1 MNSELMEKLES
12 LLNKFQE
19 RALSLKEEYAS
30 ITSIDNDLTKEDI
43 SRIKEIKEDL
53 RYLSTKVKEL
63 TNDIDK
69 YKDYDKEVN
78 KLSSLIN
85 SSNDEGVK
93 YLINKD
99 LQEAIIKEEEFARF
113 LEKKY
118 NLVKTEDKDKDEVKK
133 VDKDETN
140 DEDLEEEK
148 KKGFNIKKPSKK
160 TTISIVAIL
169 AALGLTVGVLKGCT
183 NKNNSL
189 DNQTEITD
197 TLDNET
203 NNEVKEILEFG
214 DINDEEQVSK
224 RAAEI
229 KPYFDTYAKEQ
240 NITQEDIE
248 NFLRYINGGVV
259 DEVSYEAAGEVINQI
274 NLVLSNEMAYS
285 IDKHNNGY
293 SNREKNELIVDY
305 GKFFLDESNG
315 QRLANKI
322 NEIRS
327 KMILTDGD
335 ITEYQKQFTELLKNS
350 WYLHGYNEIDAYSLE
365 TSGMSSIIDIM
376 FLDTTALAIA
386 NEKSGY
392 DITVKDELGNVD
404 VTLLEMFKAINDAKC
419 EIPGE
424 DYLDTKFNSDFY
436 GMVAE
441 AAYNKQ
447 NSNNLTLN

>member
-19 RALSLKEEYAS
+19 RALSLREEYSS

-133 VDKDETN
+133 DDKNEPN
-140 DEDLEEEK
+140 NEEQEEEK

-169 AALGLTVGVLKGCT
+169 AALGLTVGVLKGCN

-224 RAAEI
+224 RADKIMNEI
-229 KPYFDTYAKEQ
+229 NTLAPNNDYTIDE
-240 NITQEDIE
+240 IE
-248 NFLRYINGGVV
+248 NILKWINGGIVS
-259 DEVSYEAAGEVINQI
+259 EVSQEDGLFAITRVENLMNKENQEEVSKPFDI
-274 NLVLSNEMAYS
+274 SN
-285 IDKHNNGY
+285 
-293 SNREKNELIVDY
+293 
-305 GKFFLDESNG
+305 FFLDGTQGKKLASKIYNAKTSLMSTKGSENFKTSAEEFTKLMVNSWVLNG
-315 QRLANKI
+315 TN
-322 NEIRS
+322 NEIS
-327 KMILTDGD
+327 S
-335 ITEYQKQFTELLKNS
+335 YV
-350 WYLHGYNEIDAYSLE
+350 LE
-365 TSGMSSIIDIM
+365 TSGMKALIDTYFLNTYAYIDIPVEVSVM
-376 FLDTTALAIA
+376 DATFDLDKIADAVNEANCKTTVTADNGETFDTYMNKFSSDMI
-386 NEKSGY
+386 GM
-392 DITVKDELGNVD
+392 ITEA
-404 VTLLEMFKAINDAKC
+404 TL
-419 EIPGE
+419 
-424 DYLDTKFNSDFY
+424 
-436 GMVAE
+436 
-441 AAYNKQ
+441 NKQ
-447 NSNNLTLN
+447 NSNSLTLKLN

>member
-19 RALSLKEEYAS
+19 RALSLREEYAS

-53 RYLSTKVKEL
+53 SYLSTKVSEL

-69 YKDYDKEVN
+69 YKNYDKEVN

-85 SSNDEGVK
+85 NSSDEGVK

-99 LQEAIIKEEEFARF
+99 LQEAIIKEEEFASY

-118 NLVKTEDKDKDEVKK
+118 GLVQ
-133 VDKDETN
+133 TN
-140 DEDLEEEK
+140 DKNEPNNEEQEEEK

-224 RAAEI
+224 RADKIMNEI
-229 KPYFDTYAKEQ
+229 NTLAPNNDYTIDE
-240 NITQEDIE
+240 IE
-248 NFLRYINGGVV
+248 NILKWINGGVV
-259 DEVSYEAAGEVINQI
+259 SEVSQEDGLFAITRVENLMNKENQEEVSKPFDI
-274 NLVLSNEMAYS
+274 SN
-285 IDKHNNGY
+285 
-293 SNREKNELIVDY
+293 
-305 GKFFLDESNG
+305 FFLDGTQGKKLASKIYNSKTSLMSTKGSENFKTSAEEFTKLMVNSWVLNG
-315 QRLANKI
+315 TN
-322 NEIRS
+322 NEIS
-327 KMILTDGD
+327 S
-335 ITEYQKQFTELLKNS
+335 YV
-350 WYLHGYNEIDAYSLE
+350 LE
-365 TSGMSSIIDIM
+365 TSGMKALIDTYFLNTYAYIDIPVEVSVM
-376 FLDTTALAIA
+376 DATFDLDKIADAVNEANCKTTVTADNGETFDTYMNKFSSDMI
-386 NEKSGY
+386 GM
-392 DITVKDELGNVD
+392 ITEA
-404 VTLLEMFKAINDAKC
+404 TL
-419 EIPGE
+419 
-424 DYLDTKFNSDFY
+424 
-436 GMVAE
+436 
-441 AAYNKQ
+441 NKQ
-447 NSNNLTLN
+447 NSNSLTLKLN

>member
-12 LLNKFQE
+12 LLNEFQE
-19 RALSLKEEYAS
+19 RALSLREEYAS

-53 RYLSTKVKEL
+53 SYLSTKVSEL

-69 YKDYDKEVN
+69 YKNYDKEVN

-99 LQEAIIKEEEFARF
+99 LQEAIIKEEEFASY

-118 NLVKTEDKDKDEVKK
+118 GSVQ
-133 VDKDETN
+133 TN
-140 DEDLEEEK
+140 DKNEPNNEEQEEEK

-189 DNQTEITD
+189 DDQTEITD

-224 RAAEI
+224 RADKIMNEI
-229 KPYFDTYAKEQ
+229 NTLAPNNDYTIDE
-240 NITQEDIE
+240 IE
-248 NFLRYINGGVV
+248 NILKWINGGVV
-259 DEVSYEAAGEVINQI
+259 SEVSQEDGLFAITRVENLMNKENQEEVSKPFDI
-274 NLVLSNEMAYS
+274 SN
-285 IDKHNNGY
+285 
-293 SNREKNELIVDY
+293 
-305 GKFFLDESNG
+305 FFLDGTQGKELASKIYNSKTSLMSTKGSENFKTSAEEFTKLMVNSWVLNG
-315 QRLANKI
+315 TN
-322 NEIRS
+322 NEIS
-327 KMILTDGD
+327 S
-335 ITEYQKQFTELLKNS
+335 YV
-350 WYLHGYNEIDAYSLE
+350 LE
-365 TSGMSSIIDIM
+365 TSGMKALIDTYFLNTYAYIDIPVEVSVM
-376 FLDTTALAIA
+376 DATFDLDKIADAVNEANCKTTVTADNGETFDTYMNKFSSDMI
-386 NEKSGY
+386 GM
-392 DITVKDELGNVD
+392 ITEA
-404 VTLLEMFKAINDAKC
+404 TL
-419 EIPGE
+419 
-424 DYLDTKFNSDFY
+424 
-436 GMVAE
+436 
-441 AAYNKQ
+441 NKQ
-447 NSNNLTLN
+447 NSNNLTLKLN

>member
-19 RALSLKEEYAS
+19 RALSLREEYAS

-53 RYLSTKVKEL
+53 SYLSTKVSEL

-69 YKDYDKEVN
+69 YKNYDKEVN

-85 SSNDEGVK
+85 NSSDEGVK

-99 LQEAIIKEEEFARF
+99 LQEAIIKEEEFASY

-118 NLVKTEDKDKDEVKK
+118 SLVQ
-133 VDKDETN
+133 TN
-140 DEDLEEEK
+140 DKNEPNNEEQEEEK

-169 AALGLTVGVLKGCT
+169 AALGLTVGVLKGCN

-224 RAAEI
+224 RADKIMNEI
-229 KPYFDTYAKEQ
+229 NTLAPNNDYTIDE
-240 NITQEDIE
+240 IE
-248 NFLRYINGGVV
+248 NILKWINGGVV
-259 DEVSYEAAGEVINQI
+259 SEVSQEDGLFAITRVENLMNKENQEEVSKPFDI
-274 NLVLSNEMAYS
+274 SN
-285 IDKHNNGY
+285 
-293 SNREKNELIVDY
+293 
-305 GKFFLDESNG
+305 FFLDGTQGKKLASKIYNSKTSLMSTKGSENFKTSAEEFTKLMVNSWVLNG
-315 QRLANKI
+315 TN
-322 NEIRS
+322 NEIS
-327 KMILTDGD
+327 S
-335 ITEYQKQFTELLKNS
+335 YV
-350 WYLHGYNEIDAYSLE
+350 LE
-365 TSGMSSIIDIM
+365 TSGMKALIDTYFLNTYAYIDIPVEVSVM
-376 FLDTTALAIA
+376 DATFDLDKIADAVNEANCKTTVTADNGETFDTYMNKFSSDMI
-386 NEKSGY
+386 GM
-392 DITVKDELGNVD
+392 ITEA
-404 VTLLEMFKAINDAKC
+404 TL
-419 EIPGE
+419 
-424 DYLDTKFNSDFY
+424 
-436 GMVAE
+436 
-441 AAYNKQ
+441 NKQ
-447 NSNNLTLN
+447 NSNSLTLKLN

>member
-19 RALSLKEEYAS
+19 RALSLREEYAS

-133 VDKDETN
+133 DDKNEPN
-140 DEDLEEEK
+140 NEEQEEEK

-169 AALGLTVGVLKGCT
+169 AALGLTVGVLKGCN

-224 RAAEI
+224 RADKIMNEI
-229 KPYFDTYAKEQ
+229 NTLAPNNDYTIDE
-240 NITQEDIE
+240 IE
-248 NFLRYINGGVV
+248 NILKWINGGVV
-259 DEVSYEAAGEVINQI
+259 SEVSQEDGLFAITRVENLMNKENQEEVSKPFDI
-274 NLVLSNEMAYS
+274 SN
-285 IDKHNNGY
+285 
-293 SNREKNELIVDY
+293 
-305 GKFFLDESNG
+305 FFLDGTQGKELASKIYNSKTSLMSTKGSENFKTSAEEFTKLMVNSWVLNG
-315 QRLANKI
+315 TN
-322 NEIRS
+322 NEIS
-327 KMILTDGD
+327 S
-335 ITEYQKQFTELLKNS
+335 YV
-350 WYLHGYNEIDAYSLE
+350 LE
-365 TSGMSSIIDIM
+365 TSGMKALIDTYFLNTYAYIDIPVEVSVM
-376 FLDTTALAIA
+376 DATFDLDKIADAVNEANCKTT
-386 NEKSGY
+386 
-392 DITVKDELGNVD
+392 
-404 VTLLEMFKAINDAKC
+404 VTADN
-419 EIPGE
+419 GE
-424 DYLDTKFNSDFY
+424 TFDTYMNKFSSDMI
-436 GMVAE
+436 GMVTE
-441 AAYNKQ
+441 ATLNKN
-447 NSNNLTLN
+447 NSNSLTLK

>member
-19 RALSLKEEYAS
+19 RALSLREEYAS

-133 VDKDETN
+133 DDKNEPN
-140 DEDLEEEK
+140 NEEQEEEK

-169 AALGLTVGVLKGCT
+169 AALGLTVGVLKGCN

-224 RAAEI
+224 RADKIMNEI
-229 KPYFDTYAKEQ
+229 NTLAPNNDYTIDE
-240 NITQEDIE
+240 IE
-248 NFLRYINGGVV
+248 NILKWINGGIVS
-259 DEVSYEAAGEVINQI
+259 EVSQEDGLFAITRVENLMNKENQEEVSKPFDI
-274 NLVLSNEMAYS
+274 SN
-285 IDKHNNGY
+285 
-293 SNREKNELIVDY
+293 
-305 GKFFLDESNG
+305 FFLDGTQGKKLASKIYNAKTSLMSTKGSENFKTSAEEFTKLMVNSWVLNG
-315 QRLANKI
+315 TN
-322 NEIRS
+322 NEIS
-327 KMILTDGD
+327 S
-335 ITEYQKQFTELLKNS
+335 YV
-350 WYLHGYNEIDAYSLE
+350 LE
-365 TSGMSSIIDIM
+365 TSGMKALIDTYFLNTYAYIDIPVEVSVM
-376 FLDTTALAIA
+376 DATFDLDKIADAVNEANCKTTVTADNGETFDTYMNKFSSDMI
-386 NEKSGY
+386 GM
-392 DITVKDELGNVD
+392 ITEA
-404 VTLLEMFKAINDAKC
+404 TL
-419 EIPGE
+419 
-424 DYLDTKFNSDFY
+424 
-436 GMVAE
+436 
-441 AAYNKQ
+441 NKQ
-447 NSNNLTLN
+447 NSNSLTLKLN

>member
-19 RALSLKEEYAS
+19 RALSLREEYAS

-85 SSNDEGVK
+85 SSSDEGVK

-133 VDKDETN
+133 DDKNEPN
-140 DEDLEEEK
+140 NEEQEEEK

-169 AALGLTVGVLKGCT
+169 AALGLTVGVLKGCN

-224 RAAEI
+224 RADKIMNEI
-229 KPYFDTYAKEQ
+229 NTLAPNNDYTIDE
-240 NITQEDIE
+240 IE
-248 NFLRYINGGVV
+248 NILKWINGGVV
-259 DEVSYEAAGEVINQI
+259 SEVSQEDGLFAITRVENLMNKENQEEVSKPFDI
-274 NLVLSNEMAYS
+274 SN
-285 IDKHNNGY
+285 
-293 SNREKNELIVDY
+293 
-305 GKFFLDESNG
+305 FFLDGTQGKELASKIYNSKTSLMSTKGSENFKTSAEEFTKLMVNSWVLNG
-315 QRLANKI
+315 TN
-322 NEIRS
+322 NEIS
-327 KMILTDGD
+327 S
-335 ITEYQKQFTELLKNS
+335 YV
-350 WYLHGYNEIDAYSLE
+350 LE
-365 TSGMSSIIDIM
+365 TSGMKALIDTYFLNTYAYIDIPVEVSVM
-376 FLDTTALAIA
+376 DATFDLDKIADAVNEANCKTTVTADNGETFDTYMNKFSSDMI
-386 NEKSGY
+386 GM
-392 DITVKDELGNVD
+392 ITEA
-404 VTLLEMFKAINDAKC
+404 TL
-419 EIPGE
+419 
-424 DYLDTKFNSDFY
+424 
-436 GMVAE
+436 
-441 AAYNKQ
+441 NKQ
-447 NSNNLTLN
+447 NSNSLTLKLN

>member
-19 RALSLKEEYAS
+19 RALSLREEYAS

-53 RYLSTKVKEL
+53 SYLSTKVSEL

-69 YKDYDKEVN
+69 YKNYDKEVN

-99 LQEAIIKEEEFARF
+99 LQEAIIKEEEFASY

-118 NLVKTEDKDKDEVKK
+118 GSVQ
-133 VDKDETN
+133 TN
-140 DEDLEEEK
+140 DKNEPNNEVEEEEK

-189 DNQTEITD
+189 DDQTEITD

-224 RAAEI
+224 RADKIMNEI
-229 KPYFDTYAKEQ
+229 NTLAPNNDYTIDE
-240 NITQEDIE
+240 IE
-248 NFLRYINGGVV
+248 NILKWINGGVV
-259 DEVSYEAAGEVINQI
+259 SEVSQEDGLFAITRVENLMNKENQEEVSKPFDI
-274 NLVLSNEMAYS
+274 SN
-285 IDKHNNGY
+285 
-293 SNREKNELIVDY
+293 
-305 GKFFLDESNG
+305 FFLDGTQGKKLASKIYNSKTSLMSTKGSENFKTSAEEFTKLMVNSWVLNG
-315 QRLANKI
+315 TN
-322 NEIRS
+322 NEIS
-327 KMILTDGD
+327 S
-335 ITEYQKQFTELLKNS
+335 YV
-350 WYLHGYNEIDAYSLE
+350 LE
-365 TSGMSSIIDIM
+365 TSGMKALIDTYFLNTYAYIDIPVEVSVM
-376 FLDTTALAIA
+376 DATFDLDKIADAVNEANCKTTVTADNGETFDTYMNKFSSDMI
-386 NEKSGY
+386 GM
-392 DITVKDELGNVD
+392 ITEA
-404 VTLLEMFKAINDAKC
+404 TL
-419 EIPGE
+419 
-424 DYLDTKFNSDFY
+424 
-436 GMVAE
+436 
-441 AAYNKQ
+441 NKQ
-447 NSNNLTLN
+447 NSNSLTLN